1 VPVVLD
7 ASAGVEIALW
17 TDDGSQLA
25 RHILDADEIAVPD
38 HFHLACAAALRRMEL
53 RGELSA
59 ADAET
64 ALRQILALR
73 VRRVDTAPLLP
84 EAWSL
89 RRNVTVADALY
100 VGIARRLP
108 VALVTGDTRLAR
120 APGLG
125 VSLLTSTSSP
135 LQ

>member
-17 TDDGSQLA
+17 TDDGSRLA

-38 HFHLACAAALRRMEL
+38 HFHLECAAALRRMEL
-53 RGELSA
+53 RGELSP

-73 VRRVDTAPLLP
+73 VRRVDTIPLLP
-84 EAWSL
+84 EAWTL

-100 VGIARRLP
+100 VAIARLLQ

-125 VSLLTSTSSP
+125 VSVLTSTSP